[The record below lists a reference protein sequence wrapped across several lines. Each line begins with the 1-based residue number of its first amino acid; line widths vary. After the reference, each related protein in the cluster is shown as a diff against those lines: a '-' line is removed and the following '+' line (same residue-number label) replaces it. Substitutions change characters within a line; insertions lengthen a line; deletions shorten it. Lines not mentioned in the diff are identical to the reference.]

1 MQPRAAGR
9 HLRSGRG
16 RSHALGAGSLTDHA
30 VLSVGA
36 GPFADHAVLLVVTTP
51 SLTLGRGH
59 SCGARWL
66 RRCAAMLRPASDDP
80 RQGPPR
86 PLLPR
91 VALSDPAPSPL
102 SDRAI
107 ERHSEAAT
115 RNEST
120 QPTAAEDHA
129 VECRSERRGPRSES
143 SQPTPA
149 KDHAVDCRSEGRGP
163 RSESSEGGT
172 RRQSRNARSQRAP

>member
-66 RRCAAMLRPASDDP
+66 RSASGPAPPSATAG
-80 RQGPPR
+80 RFERPR
-86 PLLPR
+86 PF
-91 VALSDPAPSPL
+91 
-102 SDRAI
+102 
-107 ERHSEAAT
+107 
-115 RNEST
+115 
-120 QPTAAEDHA
+120 AAE
-129 VECRSERRGPRSES
+129 RPRHRT
-143 SQPTPA
+143 SQ
-149 KDHAVDCRSEGRGP
+149 
-163 RSESSEGGT
+163 
-172 RRQSRNARSQRAP
+172 